1 MNTEKTDLKKLFAAL
16 QKEADKIGPVDP
28 KFDQKAFSDNL

>member
-1 MNTEKTDLKKLFAAL
+1 MDKNKHDFKKLFAAL

-28 KFDQKAFSDNL
+28 KFDQKAFSDDL